1 MIKPIYYLKISG
13 HFFYFVVQRFFQQR
27 CNETAASLSYT
38 SLLSLVPMLAVIF
51 AAFSSFPMFQD
62 VFEQL
67 QHFVFKNLVPSSGDV
82 IEQYL
87 NLFVEKASKLTFIG
101 MISLFVIALMLMWQ
115 VDKSLNTIW
124 QTKKSNN
131 FLRTFLTYWAVLTL
145 GPILMGLSLMLT
157 SYITSLPLINSAA
170 DTVGLK
176 SEFLLLIPIIM
187 TMTSFTLV
195 YLIVPNTKVP
205 FLHAIVGG
213 LTATILFE
221 LSKKGFAFYI
231 SNNKTYS
238 NLYGALATI
247 PIFLVWIYISW
258 LVTLLGAMTTR
269 AMSLFDFT
277 YLDQGKNNSLFLSA
291 FHILRLLSKASQT
304 GVTLSEDKLYKESF
318 LCHEHRLDKII
329 YNLENFGWIHK
340 TENDEWILAKDL
352 DKVTIWNL
360 YSELPYNLP
369 KSVINEP
376 ISAIIIQTNKTLSQ
390 ELNIPLKEVFVQYES
405 PQRNESPQRT

>member
-1 MIKPIYYLKISG
+1 MIKSIRYIKISG
-13 HFFYFVVQRFFQQR
+13 HFFFFVVQRFFQQR

-38 SLLSLVPMLAVIF
+38 SLLSLVPMVAVIF

-67 QHFVFKNLVPSSGDV
+67 QSFVFKNLVPSSSDV

-87 NLFVEKASKLTFIG
+87 NLFIEKASKLTLIG
-101 MISLFVIALMLMWQ
+101 MVSLFVIALMLMWQ
-115 VDKSLNTIW
+115 VDKSLNNIW
-124 QTKKSNN
+124 EVKQNKS
-131 FLRTFLTYWAVLTL
+131 FSRTFLTYWAVLTL

-157 SYITSLPLINSAA
+157 SYITSLPIINSAA

-176 SEFLLLIPIIM
+176 SEFLLLVPVAM
-187 TMTSFTLV
+187 TMAAFTLV
-195 YLIVPNTKVP
+195 YLIVPNKKVP

-221 LSKKGFAFYI
+221 LSKKGFAYYI

-269 AMSLFDFT
+269 AMSLFDFS
-277 YLDQGKNNSLFLSA
+277 YPGQCRNKSLLLSA

-304 GVTLSEDKLYKESF
+304 GHTLSEEELHKDVF
-318 LCHEHRLDKII
+318 LCHEHRLDQLI
-329 YNLENFGWIHK
+329 YNLENLGWILK
-340 TENDEWILAKDL
+340 SENDEWVLAKDL
-352 DKVTIWNL
+352 EQVTLWDL
-360 YSELPYNLP
+360 YFELPYNLP

-376 ISAIIIQTNKTLSQ
+376 ISDVVVQTNKTLSH
-390 ELNIPLKEVFVQYES
+390 ELDIPLKELFVQYES
-405 PQRNESPQRT
+405 PQLNESPQRT